1 MSSLLEKPW
10 DRDDATKLRRAAEIQ
25 RIRSIVEG
33 QSAVQKEEA
42 TAAKVAAEDEQLRK
56 AKVAAEDEQLRML
69 ADMGFPYE
77 RCVDALRHYG
87 DVGLATNWLLEHS
100 IPGSSSGAAPS
111 TTSVTGQPPP
121 TRVSAQL
128 QSLLSMGF
136 PHELCVRAL
145 RENNGDVDRAAD
157 QLLALQID
165 STRPPQAARELQER
179 GRLGFD
185 PQRQRLCSLNAMETA
200 GGGNCLFHAL
210 LGALADFSQRQRPGH
225 AFPCG
230 PLPFSHEGMRSAV
243 VGFASRNRN
252 QCSLFYDNLNEVKLT
267 DSIDA
272 DSRSLRGNDSI
283 VGGGRF
289 RSVEEYFQARRCFA
303 LLLNPSSHS
312 CFSDHV

>member
-42 TAAKVAAEDEQLRK
+42 TAAKVAAEDEQFRKAKVAAEDEQLRCLRKAEVTAEDEQFRK

-69 ADMGFPYE
+69 ADMGFP
-77 RCVDALRHYG
+77 
-87 DVGLATNWLLEHS
+87 
-100 IPGSSSGAAPS
+100 
-111 TTSVTGQPPP
+111 
-121 TRVSAQL
+121 
-128 QSLLSMGF
+128 
-136 PHELCVRAL
+136 HELCVRAL
-145 RENNGDVDRAAD
+145 RENNGDVNRAAD

-165 STRPPQAARELQER
+165 STRPPQAARDWQER
-179 GRLGFD
+179 GRLGVD
-185 PQRQRLCSLNAMETA
+185 HQRQRLRSLNAMETA

-252 QCSLFYDNLNEVKLT
+252 QCSLFFDNLNEVKLT

-303 LLLNPSSHS
+303 LLFNPSSHF